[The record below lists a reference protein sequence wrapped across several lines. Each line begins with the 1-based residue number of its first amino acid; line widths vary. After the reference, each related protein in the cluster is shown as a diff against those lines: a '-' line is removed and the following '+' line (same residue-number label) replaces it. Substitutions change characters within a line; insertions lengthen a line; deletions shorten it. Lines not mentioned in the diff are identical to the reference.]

1 MKKIYLVSNIEA
13 YSDECLNK
21 KFEIFKTKKEAIE
34 YKNWL
39 VEAYKA
45 NWCDYYECDD
55 DELEDWIEIMYETE
69 TQFKV
74 LEHDGTEEIDIEIIE
89 LDISSIE

>member
-21 KFEIFKTKKEAIE
+21 KFEIFKTKEEAIE

-39 VEAYKA
+39 VEAYKT

>member
-21 KFEIFKTKKEAIE
+21 NFEIFKTKTEAIE

-39 VEAYKA
+39 VEAYKT

-74 LEHDGTEEIDIEIIE
+74 LEQDGTEEIDIEIIE

>member
-39 VEAYKA
+39 VEAYKT

-69 TQFKV
+69 TQFKG
-74 LEHDGTEEIDIEIIE
+74 LQQDGTEEIDIEIIE